1 MTSLDKSAMLANQLR
16 AIAKIEPVRATQN
29 RQELATGGKNIPVV
43 APPAPDAVTAKE
55 KGIDKALRSVSGYVQ
70 NISRELNFSVDEDL
84 NRSIVT
90 VLDEET
96 GEIIRQIPTEE
107 MLQLARHIAESED
120 SGEQQPAKGI
130 LFRGDA

>member
-1 MTSLDKSAMLANQLR
+1 
-16 AIAKIEPVRATQN
+16 
-29 RQELATGGKNIPVV
+29 
-43 APPAPDAVTAKE
+43 APDAVTAKE

-96 GEIIRQIPTEE
+96 GEVIRQIPTEE